1 MPDDGVER
9 AREEVIGAMERS
21 AEIYGLKRSY
31 ARLYGILFF
40 SAEPRSLDGLV
51 DESDY
56 AKSTVSTAMKDLQ
69 RFHVV
74 HRRSLPGE
82 GKKAYFE
89 AETDFWRIL
98 QELLRR
104 EVSREIEV
112 MTRALESAE
121 ETLEDADSEQAE
133 RDLRKVRKLKRV
145 YEQGRRAVD
154 VLTSTSIE
162 RAVEAL
168 GRLRD

>member
-1 MPDDGVER
+1 MADDVER

-40 SAEPRSLDGLV
+40 SAEPRSLDELV

-69 RFHVV
+69 RFHMV

-89 AETDFWRIL
+89 AETDFWHVFR
-98 QELLRR
+98 ELLRR

-112 MTRALESAE
+112 MVRALENAE
-121 ETLEDADSEQAE
+121 EILEDADDERAE
-133 RDLRKVRKLKRV
+133 RDLRKVRKFKQV

-154 VLTSTSIE
+154 VLTSTSTE
-162 RAVEAL
+162 RVVEVL
-168 GRLRD
+168 GRLRN